1 MKIFKFKVILPLIMI
16 VLSLGFVG
24 CEKTENSKEDSNESK
39 ISVDKLL
46 EYKNSYVGNNLAI
59 GNIISNLPANIYNK
73 KFSLQTNS
81 KPYEINL
88 DCKDFEDT
96 YVKF

>member
-24 CEKTENSKEDSNESK
+24 CEKTKDSKESSNESK

-46 EYKNSYVGNNLAI
+46 EYKDSYVGNNSAI
-59 GNIISNLPANIYNK
+59 GNIISNLPANIYVK
-73 KFSLQTNS
+73 GFELQKNS
-81 KPYEINL
+81 KSYEINI
-88 DCKDFEDT
+88 DYKDF
-96 YVKF
+96 